1 MCALSHEGEKKNN
14 NIAICTYLTRKNLL
28 KVRNKTKQNKKPQS
42 IGLTA
47 LKAMYIINN
56 STTIQPFVFPSQDLL
71 IEMLLSQ
78 GPGRGTEGELMSWSW
93 EQICLFATE
102 YNSWNK

>member
-1 MCALSHEGEKKNN
+1 MCASSHGEKKNN

-78 GPGRGTEGELMSWSW
+78 GPGKRDRRGTNVLELGTNLSV
-93 EQICLFATE
+93 CH
-102 YNSWNK
+102 